1 MKEPKTGATRPVLVL
16 AGPTASGKS
25 SAAVAVAERTGGV
38 VINADSLQVYREL
51 PTLTARPQGADLKRA
66 THRLYGVLDGTE
78 ACSAAR
84 WRDLALAEIAAC
96 GDRLPVVVGGT
107 GLYLRALMQGLSD
120 MPRIA
125 PDMRARATARH
136 RELGPVA
143 FHAEVAARDPA
154 IGAKLPPGDTQRL
167 IRAWEVFEATGR
179 PFSDWMAGP
188 RDGPPADLA
197 FHTVV
202 LLPERDA
209 LYRQIDSRFHAM
221 VKGGALEEVR
231 ATLDLP
237 DDAPV
242 MKALGAGELRAY
254 VRGELSL
261 EEAIT
266 RAQQASRNYAK
277 RQLTWFRN
285 QMPLAETLD
294 AQDYYQIL
302 DRLFSIIRHFGLTRA
317 S

>member
-1 MKEPKTGATRPVLVL
+1 MKEPKAESIRPVLVL

-51 PTLTARPQGADLKRA
+51 PTLTARPQGGDLKRA
-66 THRLYGVLDGTE
+66 PHRLYGVLDGVE
-78 ACSAAR
+78 PCSAAR
-84 WRDLALAEIAAC
+84 WREMVLAEIAGC
-96 GDRLPVVVGGT
+96 GTRLPIIVGGT

-125 PDMRARATARH
+125 PELRARATARH
-136 RELGPVA
+136 RQLGAAA
-143 FHAEVAARDPA
+143 FHAEVAQRDPV

-188 RDGPPADLA
+188 RDGPPPDLA

-202 LLPERDA
+202 LLPEREA

-221 VKGGALEEVR
+221 IKAGALDEVR
-231 ATLDLP
+231 STLALP

-242 MKALGAGELRAY
+242 MKALGAPELRAY
-254 VRGELSL
+254 LRGEMSL
-261 EEAIT
+261 EDAIA

-294 AQDYYQIL
+294 AQDYYRLL
-302 DRLFSIIRHFGLTRA
+302 DRLFSIIRHFGLTSA